1 MSNEEKTVENGSQ
14 ENKAE
19 AKSYSEEQF
28 KGLLA
33 DKQAEVKKRQE
44 AEQQIAALQKQLSQQ
59 TAPASRGNEGNDQN
73 RSFDDAQDRPLTM
86 GQFKQLMAE
95 QNKVNA
101 ENAFL
106 VRQAQSEK
114 SAMAELTPAACG
126 EGLDFASVVAAGQ
139 ANLTEGDTLAI
150 RAAENPAMEKYR
162 RCILLT
168 PELAQRQESV
178 RTARLLENI
187 KLTGRVPASG
197 SGGDVKT
204 TSADVESMSEEELNK
219 LAESIG

>member
-1 MSNEEKTVENGSQ
+1 MSNEETKMENTVEQ
-14 ENKAE
+14 THAE
-19 AKSYSEEQF
+19 TTYTAEQF

-33 DKQAEVKKRQE
+33 DKQAEVRKRQD
-44 AEQQIAALQKQLSQQ
+44 AEKQIADLQKQLTSLRNP
-59 TAPASRGNEGNDQN
+59 TSGENEGTGGS
-73 RSFDDAQDRPLTM
+73 SFAKAAEDKPLTIA
-86 GQFKQLMAE
+86 QFKELMAE
-95 QNKVNA
+95 QNKVHA

-114 SAMAELTPAACG
+114 TAMAELTPAACG
-126 EGLDFASVVAAGQ
+126 DGLDFASVVAVGE
-139 ANLTEGDTLAI
+139 ANLTEGDRLAI
-150 RAAENPAMEKYR
+150 KAADNPAMEKYR

-168 PELAQRQESV
+168 PELAQKQESV

-197 SGGDVKT
+197 SGAAVT
-204 TSADVESMSEEELNK
+204 ATEADVSAMSEAELDK

>member
-1 MSNEEKTVENGSQ
+1 METEVTTENSSQ
-14 ENKAE
+14 EHATE
-19 AKSYSEEQF
+19 TTYTAEQF

-33 DKQAEVKKRQE
+33 DKQAEVRKRQE
-44 AEQQIAALQKQLSQQ
+44 AEKQIADLQQQLSQR
-59 TAPASRGNEGNDQN
+59 TAPPSRDTEEPGQ
-73 RSFDDAQDRPLTM
+73 DDKPLTIS
-86 GQFKQLMAE
+86 QFRQLMAE
-95 QNKVNA
+95 QNQINA

-114 SAMAELTPAACG
+114 TALAELNAAACG
-126 EGLDFASVVAAGQ
+126 EGLDFATVTAVGE
-139 ANLTEGDTLAI
+139 ANLTEGDKLAI

-168 PELAQRQESV
+168 PELAQKAESV

-187 KLTGRVPASG
+187 KLTGKVPASG
-197 SGGDVKT
+197 SGGDVT
-204 TSADVESMSEEELNK
+204 ATPSDVEAMSEEELNR

>member
-1 MSNEEKTVENGSQ
+1 MENEVTTENSSQ
-14 ENKAE
+14 EMQTETTYTA
-19 AKSYSEEQF
+19 EQF

-44 AEQQIAALQKQLSQQ
+44 AEKQIAELAAQLSQR
-59 TAPASRGNEGNDQN
+59 TAPPSREHEDTG
-73 RSFDDAQDRPLTM
+73 QDKPLTM
-86 GQFKQLMAE
+86 GQFRQLMAE
-95 QNKVNA
+95 QNQVNA

-106 VRQAQSEK
+106 IRQAQSEK
-114 SAMAELTPAACG
+114 AAMAELTAEACG
-126 EGLDFASVVAAGQ
+126 EGLDFASVVAVGET
-139 ANLTEGDTLAI
+139 NLTEGDKLAI
-150 RAAENPAMEKYR
+150 KAAENPAMEKYR

-168 PELAQRQESV
+168 PELSQKCESV

-197 SGGDVKT
+197 SGGEVKT
-204 TSADVESMSEEELNK
+204 TPSDVESMSEEELNR